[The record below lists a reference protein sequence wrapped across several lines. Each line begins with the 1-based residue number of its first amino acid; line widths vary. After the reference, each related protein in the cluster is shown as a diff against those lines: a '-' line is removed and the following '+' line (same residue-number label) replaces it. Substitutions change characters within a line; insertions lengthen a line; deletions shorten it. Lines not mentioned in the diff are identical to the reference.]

1 MNENWN
7 YVDLIKAHR
16 ILMEAE
22 GRFKF
27 YTAYMDNR
35 KPNAWLET
43 PYVPLKEALL
53 LFGWVHS
60 WDPNYE
66 AELLKFMTEYERVFP
81 LLKGFENRTIIDME
95 LTNEAK
101 AALAQVFDSLAKCC
115 RIRKF
120 ESTDTSKAMHGMIP
134 ELFVMWDDKI
144 RKGILG
150 VKGTGSGRYYDG
162 ACYADEFLPR
172 MQSMAK
178 QFLDSF
184 VQQRSG
190 DYGNACKEISKMA
203 DGHTLAKLID
213 EFNFLRFTKGW
224 SLEDIRKVDME
235 V

>member
-1 MNENWN
+1 MSEKWN
-7 YVDLIKAHR
+7 YMDLIKTHR
-16 ILMEAE
+16 ILVNEE

-27 YTAYMDNR
+27 YTAYMDSR
-35 KPNAWLET
+35 KPNAWLES

-66 AELLKFMTEYERVFP
+66 AELLKFLTEYERIFP
-81 LLKGFENRTIIDME
+81 LMKSFESRTIIDME
-95 LTNEAK
+95 FKKQAR
-101 AALAQVFDSLAKCC
+101 AAIAQVFDSLAKCC
-115 RIRKF
+115 RTKRF

-144 RKGILG
+144 KKGILG
-150 VKGTGSGRYYDG
+150 IKGTGSGREYDG
-162 ACYADEFLPR
+162 ACYANEFLPL

-184 VQQRSG
+184 VQKHGG
-190 DYGNACKEISKMA
+190 DYGNACKAISKMT
-203 DGHTLAKLID
+203 DGYTLAKLID
-213 EFNFLRFTKGW
+213 EFNYLRFTKGW
-224 SLEDIRKVDME
+224 VLEDIRRKDVE